1 MNRQKTTY
9 NFCNNCTKQGHLFNQ
24 CKMPITSI
32 GIVAFKKESNV
43 LKYLMI
49 CRKDSLGYIEFLRGK
64 YPLYNKEYI
73 QTLIDEMTVHEKE
86 KLISNSFEELWK
98 GLWGD
103 FIGIQYRGE
112 EKHAKEKFT
121 QIQRG
126 IQIYSEGTYDLVSL
140 VKESLTQWYTP
151 EWGFPKGRRKYKK
164 IDITCAYRELN
175 EETGYM
181 KDDLDMITNIQ
192 PFEEIFIG
200 SNYKSYK
207 HKYYLAE
214 LISDN
219 VSTANFQRSEV
230 SDMKWFTLDE
240 CLSTIRPY
248 NLEKLQVIKDIN
260 NVLERYRLIS

>member
-1 MNRQKTTY
+1 
-9 NFCNNCTKQGHLFNQ
+9 
-24 CKMPITSI
+24 MPITSI

-140 VKESLTQWYTP
+140 VKESLTQWHTP
-151 EWGFPKGRRKYKK
+151 EWGFPKGRRNYQET
-164 IDITCAYRELN
+164 DITCAYREFN